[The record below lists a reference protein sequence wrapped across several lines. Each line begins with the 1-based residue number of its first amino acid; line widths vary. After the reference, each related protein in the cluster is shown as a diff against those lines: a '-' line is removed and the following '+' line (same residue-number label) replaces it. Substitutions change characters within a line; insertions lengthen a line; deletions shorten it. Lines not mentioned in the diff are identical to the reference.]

1 MSDVDR
7 FAIERLD
14 VDNYAT
20 WSTRMR
26 LLLVSKGLWT
36 AVKGQLSVDS
46 NTDEQALAFIGLC
59 VRDHHLPTIARC
71 ETAKQAWE
79 ALEAVYQARSTARR
93 LQLKRE
99 LNSLKKRPDEELTK
113 YVARAKDIRDQLAAA
128 GKGPDDQEVTM
139 SLLAGLPSEYD
150 VLVTVLETSDTLLD
164 PDSVLAK
171 LLTVEQRAA
180 SARPTA
186 GEQAFYSSRH
196 RGAPAPKRSS
206 AEQRECYYCGKKG
219 HLKKDCRKKARDEKA
234 GVRPT
239 ATSTSNVA
247 LSAVATS
254 ADKEWVLDSGASQ
267 HITNDVAAMTNVR
280 PLTKDITI
288 MFGNGGRGK
297 AEAIGDIDITSL
309 CNGDANTVT
318 LTDVL
323 YVPAAAAN
331 LLSIPKSVNNG
342 IDFRFRPDNCE
353 VWKDSL
359 LVANAV
365 HRHGVYSLQLVRSQQ
380 AMQATDSPQLWHRR
394 FGHLGYDNLAKLQQ
408 RSMVSGIAATAE
420 QFKAAGEAICE
431 PCVKAKQHKRSRA
444 SSTSDTS
451 QPLQLLHMDV
461 CGPLQEPS
469 LGGNVYI
476 ATFLDDFTKL
486 SIVRLLANKHA
497 VADAVKEV
505 VEMLE
510 KQSGHQLLVVRTDN
524 GTEYVNK
531 VLSDYF
537 TSKGVLHQKTV
548 RYTPEQNG
556 AAERLNRT
564 LMEKVR
570 AMLEDSGLPKSLWAE
585 AVNTANY
592 IRNRSPVSTRLRTPW
607 ELFFGSKPDVSNFRT
622 FGARAYTL
630 VPKELRR
637 KLDSHSE
644 PGRFVGYQLH
654 TKGYR
659 VYLDTGRVIVAD
671 DVVFDEG
678 GMPAAAPV
686 LEKAIDSD
694 TGEQVAPVS
703 FDGITDTEQQP
714 DRQRHS
720 GDEEEQAQQPRD
732 EQQPAEPQRYPARD
746 RRQPRD
752 WWRAAAL
759 MSTIHEPANL
769 KEALESD
776 QSQEWRQAMDEE
788 MASLSSNNTWT
799 LEPIPAGARPIPVK
813 WIYKLKKD
821 VHGNV
826 DRYKARL
833 VAKGFRQQEGVDFDE
848 VFAPVGKYTTLRAL
862 LATTAVTDM
871 ELHHLDIKTAF
882 LNGELEEEVYV
893 EQPPGYEDGD
903 RSMACRLHRAL
914 YGLRQAPRAWHNR
927 LKKELEELQYTTSD
941 ADPGLYVSA
950 TQGGKILAL
959 VYVDDILIAADTME
973 AVDVFKA
980 AISSSFDVHDL
991 GEASHFLGMAI
1002 RRDRSARTIHLNQE
1016 RMASQLVKSYQLGD
1030 CNARSIPLS
1039 LSTELS
1045 KAAGEPLDK
1054 ATFTYTHLVGSLLYL
1069 SVCTRPDIAQAV
1081 GALSRYMAAP
1091 TTVHWQAAKG
1101 VLRYIAGT
1109 SSVGITYGM
1118 GNGVS
1123 GYCDADYAGD
1133 LDTRRSTSGYVF
1145 TLHGGAISWS
1155 SKRQATVAASTTEA
1169 EYIAAA
1175 HATKEALWL
1184 RTLLQDLDQDV
1195 ATVKMYVDNQS
1206 AIKLLKNP
1214 VSSLRSKHIDVVY
1227 HFARERAARKEVEF
1241 DYIKTEHMLADMLT
1255 KPVPR
1260 VKLEQ
1265 CCKGIGLFKA

>member
-1 MSDVDR
+1 
-7 FAIERLD
+7 
-14 VDNYAT
+14 
-20 WSTRMR
+20 
-26 LLLVSKGLWT
+26 
-36 AVKGQLSVDS
+36 
-46 NTDEQALAFIGLC
+46 
-59 VRDHHLPTIARC
+59 
-71 ETAKQAWE
+71 
-79 ALEAVYQARSTARR
+79 
-93 LQLKRE
+93 
-99 LNSLKKRPDEELTK
+99 
-113 YVARAKDIRDQLAAA
+113 
-128 GKGPDDQEVTM
+128 M

-150 VLVTVLETSDTLLD
+150 VLVTVLETSDTPLD

-180 SARPTA
+180 SAKPAA
-186 GEQAFYSSRH
+186 GEQAYYSTRQ
-196 RGAPAPKRSS
+196 RGSFAAKRSGP
-206 AEQRECYYCGKKG
+206 EQRECYYCGKQG
-219 HLKKDCRKKARDEKA
+219 HIKKDCRKKARDDMAKGA
-234 GVRPT
+234 RPAA
-239 ATSTSNVA
+239 ATTPTRNVA

-254 ADKEWVLDSGASQ
+254 GGEEWVLDSGASQ
-267 HITNDVAAMTNVR
+267 HITNDFASMLNVR
-280 PLTKDITI
+280 KLSHDVTI
-288 MFGNGGRGK
+288 MFGNGARGR
-297 AEAIGDIDITSL
+297 AEAIGEVDITNL
-309 CNGDANTVT
+309 CNGDVDTVT
-318 LTDVL
+318 LTNVL
-323 YVPAAAAN
+323 YVPGAAAN
-331 LLSIPKSVNNG
+331 LLSIPKAVSNG
-342 IDFRFRPDNCE
+342 IDFRFRPDKCE
-353 VWKDSL
+353 VWTDSS
-359 LVANAV
+359 LVATAV
-365 HRHGVYSLQLVRSQQ
+365 HHHGVYSLQLEQLES
-380 AMQATDSPQLWHRR
+380 AMLAQDSPQLWHRR

-408 RSMVSGIAATAE
+408 YSMVSGMTASAE
-420 QFKAAGEAICE
+420 QFKSAGDAVCE
-431 PCVKAKQHKRSRA
+431 PCVKAKQHRRSRP
-444 SSTSDTS
+444 SSGSDST

-469 LGGNVYI
+469 LGGSVYV
-476 ATFLDDFTKL
+476 ATFLDDYTKL
-486 SIVRLLANKHA
+486 SIVRPLASKHA
-497 VADAVKEV
+497 VADAVMEV

-537 TSKGVLHQKTV
+537 TRKGVVHQRTV

-570 AMLEDSGLPKSLWAE
+570 AMLEDSKLPKSLWAE
-585 AVNTANY
+585 AVTTANY
-592 IRNRSPVSTRLRTPW
+592 LRNRSPVSTRLQTPW
-607 ELFFGSKPDVSNFRT
+607 ELFFGSRPDVSNLRS

-644 PGRFVGYQLH
+644 PGRFIGYQPH

-659 VYLDTGRVIVAD
+659 IYMDSGRIIVAD
-671 DVVFDEG
+671 DVIFDEG
-678 GMPAAAPV
+678 GEPAAAPS
-686 LEKAIDSD
+686 LEQDDGSTA
-694 TGEQVAPVS
+694 GEQVNPS
-703 FDGITDTEQQP
+703 SLDGIAEPEQQQP
-714 DRQRHS
+714 S
-720 GDEEEQAQQPRD
+720 DEEEQEQQQD
-732 EQQPAEPQRYPARD
+732 EQEPAEPQRYPARE
-746 RRQPRD
+746 RRRPDD
-752 WWRAAAL
+752 WWRASAL
-759 MSTIHEPANL
+759 MAASSEPATL
-769 KEALESD
+769 KEALDSD
-776 QSQEWRQAMDEE
+776 QAEEWRRAMDEE

-799 LEPIPAGARPIPVK
+799 LEPIPTGARPIPVK
-813 WIYKLKKD
+813 WVFKLKKD
-821 VHGNV
+821 VFGNI

-862 LATTAVTDM
+862 LATAAASDM

-927 LKKELEELQYTTSD
+927 LKKELEDLGYSTSD

-950 TQGGKILAL
+950 TQGGKTFAL
-959 VYVDDILIAADTME
+959 VYVDDILIAADSME
-973 AVDVFKA
+973 AVDAFKA
-980 AISSSFDVHDL
+980 TISSSFDVHDL

-1002 RRDRSARTIHLNQE
+1002 RRDRSARTIHLSQE
-1016 RMASQLVKSYQLGD
+1016 RMATQLVASYQLGD
-1030 CNARSIPLS
+1030 CKARGVPLS
-1039 LSTELS
+1039 PSTELS

-1054 ATFTYTHLVGSLLYL
+1054 ATFTFTHLVGSMLYL

-1081 GALSRYMAAP
+1081 GALSKHMAAP

-1109 SSVGITYGM
+1109 LSLGITYGL
-1118 GNGVS
+1118 GVGIS

-1175 HATKEALWL
+1175 HGTKEALWL
-1184 RTLLQDLDQDV
+1184 RTLLRDLDQDV

-1214 VSSLRSKHIDVVY
+1214 VSSVRSKHIDVVY
-1227 HFARERAARKEVEF
+1227 HFARERAARKEVQFE
-1241 DYIKTEHMLADMLT
+1241 YIKTEHMLADMLT

-1265 CCKGIGLFKA
+1265 CCKGIGLL